1 MRPHLQILNFKK
13 LRTYLI
19 AKALDSISA
28 TKKKGGKGRE
38 RKKGRKKGKKRGEKR
53 REERIK
59 SVV

>member
-28 TKKKGGKGRE
+28 TKKKGGKGRGEEEREKE
-38 RKKGRKKGKKRGEKR
+38 RKKER
-53 REERIK
+53 REEEGRK
-59 SVV
+59 N